1 MGKNLVL
8 VAGLISSLTLSARGT
23 EQAKVE
29 RGMCP
34 AELSVQFRVMKEGKL
49 VYLDPIRPKIPEA
62 SEWDGYGMEVGGK
75 FFGLDLGS
83 DKELGQRVGKLLGK
97 KVRVTGTV
105 EQRTLP
111 GWTKHW
117 DRRIDVLVV
126 TEIESA
132 ENVQKTIHVKMK
144 GKLKCLHVTY
154 DLITGTLN
162 SVHDNWDAPQS
173 RCEVKVPGLEVNGK
187 LYGLTDVRP
196 TSADDAKQF
205 ERLCG
210 RMVIVTGTQEGDFI
224 MVHSLE
230 ADNGDYVKKTVH
242 VEMKGRFLFRADGLD
257 ILRPDS
263 RLLVNDKT
271 YVVDLGNNRDLWT
284 AAAGLD
290 GHTAIVTGTL
300 DGDRITA
307 TAIKA
312 DQEFIRKTLKVEVS
326 GRLYWNKNLLHRL
339 VPEFQLASGREFFA
353 LDFDDT
359 GLRKLAETLSGDD
372 VIVTGTLTADVFSND
387 RIAVTSLKAANNH
400 QIKETISVQLKG
412 KLQYVITRW
421 DTGEVLFT
429 CDKMPNYV
437 CKCWSIRYG
446 VTADGKL
453 YLLDLG
459 DNKELQKEAE
469 KLVSTNVTVQG
480 TLQGDEVRVKNS
492 FWLDFCGTTA
502 KTFQW

>member
-1 MGKNLVL
+1 MGKSLVL
-8 VAGLISSLTLSARGT
+8 VAGLIGCLTVSARGAET
-23 EQAKVE
+23 AHAE
-29 RGMCP
+29 RGLCP
-34 AELSVQFRVMKEGKL
+34 ADLPTQFRVLKEGKL
-49 VYLDPIRPKIPEA
+49 IYLDPMRPRITIYPLPVRSA
-62 SEWDGYGMEVGGK
+62 WDGYGLEAGDR
-75 FFGLDLGS
+75 FYGLDFGK
-83 DKELGQRVGKLLGK
+83 DKEFRQRADRLLDK
-97 KVRVTGTV
+97 KVRVIGTV
-105 EQRTLP
+105 ELRTLP
-111 GWTKHW
+111 GNG
-117 DRRIDVLVV
+117 DRKIDVLVV

-132 ENVQKTIHVKMK
+132 ENVQKTIHVEAK

-210 RMVIVTGTQEGDFI
+210 RTVIVTGIRKGDFVEI
-224 MVHSLE
+224 HALK
-230 ADNGDYVKKTVH
+230 ADDEHVTKTVH
-242 VEMKGRFLFRADGLD
+242 VEMKGRFLFRADHLD

-263 RLLVNDKT
+263 RLIVNDKT
-271 YVVDLGNNRDLWT
+271 YVVDLGSDRDLWT

-312 DQEFIRKTLKVEVS
+312 D
-326 GRLYWNKNLLHRL
+326 
-339 VPEFQLASGREFFA
+339 
-353 LDFDDT
+353 
-359 GLRKLAETLSGDD
+359 
-372 VIVTGTLTADVFSND
+372 ND
-387 RIAVTSLKAANNH
+387 
-400 QIKETISVQLKG
+400 QIKETVAVEIKG
-412 KLQYVITRW
+412 KLQYVITMRH
-421 DTGEVLFT
+421 TGEVLFT
-429 CDKMPNYV
+429 CDKLPKYLAR
-437 CKCWSIRYG
+437 CWSVRYG

-469 KLVSTNVTVQG
+469 KLVTTNVTVQG
-480 TLQGDEVRVKNS
+480 TLQGDEVRVKS
-492 FWLDFCGTTA
+492 LWSDFCGTTA
-502 KTFQW
+502 RTFGR